1 MRMCSVE
8 NLPAVKRPH
17 SFLQPLPRDSET
29 GPPTWV
35 FFRPAHPIYS
45 SKKSLVPESRILV
58 RSELGLYEFQPTNFI
73 AVCESK
79 CKPIIGWNCA
89 HYMPSMLHLLKES
102 LELSPIKVWSLQISL
117 LKLSKAHTCRCT
129 HTRMSYNWHLIFETS
144 KHKIKQ
150 MLEHSTK
157 RSQDGNISRI
167 SSGPLIPMQ
176 DGILK
181 G

>member
-1 MRMCSVE
+1 
-8 NLPAVKRPH
+8 
-17 SFLQPLPRDSET
+17 
-29 GPPTWV
+29 
-35 FFRPAHPIYS
+35 
-45 SKKSLVPESRILV
+45 
-58 RSELGLYEFQPTNFI
+58 
-73 AVCESK
+73 
-79 CKPIIGWNCA
+79 
-89 HYMPSMLHLLKES
+89 MPSISNLLKEI

-117 LKLSKAHTCRCT
+117 LKLSKAHTCWCT